1 MKKSGINHYRKEANE
16 IRGSNTGGGKAARIP
31 CNEREKEK
39 EKTTEKEEK
48 RKEKKQGRERR
59 VGVGLYLILMIKP
72 YCSFQQVLF
81 RCLSAWD
88 SSLF

>member
-1 MKKSGINHYRKEANE
+1 MKSGAATQGEGRLPVYLVMKGKKKRK
-16 IRGSNTGGGKAARIP
+16 RQRK
-31 CNEREKEK
+31 KK
-39 EKTTEKEEK
+39 M
-48 RKEKKQGRERR
+48 KEKKQGSERERR